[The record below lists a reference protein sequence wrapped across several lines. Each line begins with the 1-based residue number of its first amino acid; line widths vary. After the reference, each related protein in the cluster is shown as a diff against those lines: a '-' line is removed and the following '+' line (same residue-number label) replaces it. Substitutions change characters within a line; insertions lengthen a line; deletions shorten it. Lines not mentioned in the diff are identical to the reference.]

1 MDYQARPELTDT
13 QIDCLGTLAKIVM
26 QTMQLNSEAVEG
38 RRALRMSQ
46 ALQSFQDGKD
56 SIEFGDSDGSS
67 VDFLK
72 QAGDVTSP
80 RADGGDKPLCLGG
93 SGKMS
98 LNSAPDP
105 ENVERLAKAESPA
118 PEEQPDAE
126 SSKKPPQVIE
136 PTSESTFVRAA
147 NLLRESLDLHATG
160 GVVFYNAGIGFHYR
174 DVPTQDLESSEDDLA
189 MSPRKRHR
197 KTASSASHSS
207 HASPKTSDVMSFSM
221 AEIPLGG
228 PKELSK
234 VKSFSP
240 IPEDVLLHL
249 LQRYPRGK
257 MWSFNHFGHL
267 VDRAVFGTSEK
278 SESDTSDP
286 NRSQRRQAEAKR
298 LCRYFPN
305 GECTLRPSVSCIF
318 CVHSS
323 ATGCSLLASL
333 TKNPLLLFFLGISDY
348 VCDTLRRLAALAMAS
363 HWSFSPSPYRQHV
376 IHGRKALSC

>member
-13 QIDCLGTLAKIVM
+13 QIDCLGTIAKIIM

-56 SIEFGDSDGSS
+56 SIEFGDSDCSS

-80 RADGGDKPLCLGG
+80 RADGGDKSVCLGG
-93 SGKMS
+93 NGQVS
-98 LNSAPDP
+98 LDSAADP
-105 ENVERLAKAESPA
+105 ENVKRLAKAETPA
-118 PEEQPDAE
+118 PEVQPDE
-126 SSKKPPQVIE
+126 EGSKKLSQGSE

-160 GVVFYNAGIGFHYR
+160 GVVFYNAGIGFHHR
-174 DVPTQDLESSEDDLA
+174 AVPTQDLESSEDDLA

-197 KTASSASHSS
+197 NTASSTSHSS

-240 IPEDVLLHL
+240 IPEDFLLHL

-257 MWSFNHFGHL
+257 MWSFNHSGHL
-267 VDRAVFGTSEK
+267 VDREVFGTSEK
-278 SESDTSDP
+278 SESDTSAP
-286 NRSQRRQAEAKR
+286 SRSQRRQTEANR

-305 GECTLRPSVSCIF
+305 GKCTSRPSVSCIF
-318 CVHSS
+318 CIYSF
-323 ATGCSLLASL
+323 ATGCSAWQ
-333 TKNPLLLFFLGISDY
+333 
-348 VCDTLRRLAALAMAS
+348 TLR
-363 HWSFSPSPYRQHV
+363 
-376 IHGRKALSC
+376 

>member
-13 QIDCLGTLAKIVM
+13 QIDCLGTISKIVM

-67 VDFLK
+67 IDFLK

-80 RADGGDKPLCLGG
+80 RADGNDKPLCLGG
-93 SGKMS
+93 SGNLS
-98 LNSAPDP
+98 LDSAAGP
-105 ENVERLAKAESPA
+105 ENAERFAKAESPA
-118 PEEQPDAE
+118 AVEQPNAE
-126 SSKKPPQVIE
+126 SSKKPSQGSE
-136 PTSESTFVRAA
+136 LTSESTFVRAA

-160 GVVFYNAGIGFHYR
+160 GVVFYNAGIGLHHR
-174 DVPTQDLESSEDDLA
+174 DVPTRDLESSEDSLA

-197 KTASSASHSS
+197 NTVSSTSHSS
-207 HASPKTSDVMSFSM
+207 HAYPKTSDVMSFSL
-221 AEIPLGG
+221 AEIPLGS

-267 VDRAVFGTSEK
+267 VDRVVFGTSER
-278 SESDTSDP
+278 SESDTSAP

-305 GECTLRPSVSCIF
+305 GECTSRPSVHCIF
-318 CVHSS
+318 CIYSF
-323 ATGCSLLASL
+323 ATGCIAWQ
-333 TKNPLLLFFLGISDY
+333 
-348 VCDTLRRLAALAMAS
+348 TLHKIPFPWALRLYL
-363 HWSFSPSPYRQHV
+363 
-376 IHGRKALSC
+376 

>member
-13 QIDCLGTLAKIVM
+13 QIDCLGTISKIVM

-67 VDFLK
+67 IDFLK
-72 QAGDVTSP
+72 QAEDVTSP
-80 RADGGDKPLCLGG
+80 RADGNDKPLCLGG
-93 SGKMS
+93 SSKLS
-98 LNSAPDP
+98 LDSAADP
-105 ENVERLAKAESPA
+105 ENAERFAKAESPA

-126 SSKKPPQVIE
+126 SSKKTSQGSE

-160 GVVFYNAGIGFHYR
+160 GVVFYNAGIGLHHR
-174 DVPTQDLESSEDDLA
+174 DVPTQELESSEDDLA
-189 MSPRKRHR
+189 VSPRKRHR
-197 KTASSASHSS
+197 KTASSTSHTS
-207 HASPKTSDVMSFSM
+207 HASLKTSDVMSFSM

-234 VKSFSP
+234 VNSFSP

-257 MWSFNHFGHL
+257 MWSFNHSGHL
-267 VDRAVFGTSEK
+267 VDREVFGTSEK
-278 SESDTSDP
+278 SESDTSAP

-305 GECTLRPSVSCIF
+305 GECTLHPSVTCISCIYSF
-318 CVHSS
+318 
-323 ATGCSLLASL
+323 ATWCSLLR
-333 TKNPLLLFFLGISDY
+333 KPNIKPP
-348 VCDTLRRLAALAMAS
+348 
-363 HWSFSPSPYRQHV
+363 SFVFP
-376 IHGRKALSC
+376 